1 MGLFSLPSH
10 TRAREVPVAE
20 ARSTADD
27 AETGGGHGKGSS
39 SAPENTY
46 PTATASDSDAV
57 SVDAQAGVQQAE
69 ATAKVWT
76 VKHIVLAYFLIWA
89 IYFVDATQQGVSS
102 GMLPYVTSAFRQH
115 SLTAATGIMAHLL
128 GGLLKL
134 PLAKIL
140 DIWGRPQGFV
150 FTTFILTVGLVMM
163 AACQNVQTFAAAQV
177 FYWVGYNGMTYTL
190 HIFIA
195 DTSALKNRAL
205 MFAFSSSPYIITTWI
220 AGPLA
225 ARFLAGPGWRWAFGA
240 FAIIT
245 PIVSLPLV
253 ALFTHNFR
261 KAKAQGL
268 MPDKGNSRTLAE
280 SVRYYLIEFDV
291 VGLLLIAVGLALFL
305 LPFSLY
311 TYQPGKWRSPFIIC
325 MLVFG
330 VIFIVA
336 FVLYEKFVAP
346 VQFLPYALL
355 ADRTIMGAMVLAL
368 VLFVAFFIWDI
379 FFSSF
384 LQVVNGLSV
393 THATY
398 VGKIHVG
405 VTCFWAIIVGVLIR
419 VTGRFK
425 WLALYFG
432 IFIACAGG
440 TIVVCEQMAV
450 MASVSHQHIAVIL
463 AIQAMFASVGGAIGS
478 TIAAALWTGIFPRK
492 LAKLL
497 PPESQASLARIYGN
511 LSAQLEYPIG
521 SPTREAISQA
531 YGETQRLML
540 ISAMCVLSLAV
551 VAVAVWRDIRVK
563 DFKQVKGLVV

>member
-1 MGLFSLPSH
+1 
-10 TRAREVPVAE
+10 
-20 ARSTADD
+20 
-27 AETGGGHGKGSS
+27 
-39 SAPENTY
+39 
-46 PTATASDSDAV
+46 
-57 SVDAQAGVQQAE
+57 
-69 ATAKVWT
+69 
-76 VKHIVLAYFLIWA
+76 
-89 IYFVDATQQGVSS
+89 
-102 GMLPYVTSAFRQH
+102 
-115 SLTAATGIMAHLL
+115 
-128 GGLLKL
+128 
-134 PLAKIL
+134 
-140 DIWGRPQGFV
+140 
-150 FTTFILTVGLVMM
+150 
-163 AACQNVQTFAAAQV
+163 
-177 FYWVGYNGMTYTL
+177 MTYTL

-432 IFIACAGG
+432 VPLTLLGTGLMIHFRQPHVHIGYVVMCQIFIACAGG